1 MSLLEVSDLRVRY
14 GAIQAVKGISLTV
27 EKGELVALVGANGA
41 GKTTTL
47 AAIAGAHRA
56 YAGSIVFDG
65 VPIHVRRSADIARRG
80 IALVPED
87 RGIFPSLTV
96 DENLRLGSYRVRDHR
111 EVDRMREEIF
121 ERFPV
126 LQARAGQ
133 GAGTLSGGEQQQLAI
148 ARALLTKPRL
158 LMLDEPSLGLSPT
171 LVDRMF
177 EVIQDLHDDGVTILL
192 VEQNVTRA
200 LDLADR
206 AYVLTTGEMTASGTP
221 QQIRA
226 SVDIESAYLGGPQKS
241 ALPSSAGSSEEE
253 KGHRG

>member
-1 MSLLEVSDLRVRY
+1 MSLLEVTDLRVRY
-14 GAIQAVKGISLTV
+14 GAIPAVKGIDLRV
-27 EKGELVALVGANGA
+27 EEGELVAVVGANGA

-56 YAGSIVFDG
+56 YAGTIVFDG
-65 VPIHVRRSADIARRG
+65 HQIQRKRSAEIARRG

-96 DENLRLGSYRVRDHR
+96 DENLRLGSYLIRDGK
-111 EVDRMREEIF
+111 EVERLRSQTF
-121 ERFPV
+121 EQFPI
-126 LQARAGQ
+126 LKQRAGQ

-158 LMLDEPSLGLSPT
+158 LMLDEPSLGLSPA

-177 EVIQDLHDDGVTILL
+177 DMVQELHREGVTILL

-206 AYVLTTGEMTASGTP
+206 AYVLTTGEMTASGTAEE
-221 QQIRA
+221 IRT
-226 SVDIESAYLGGPQKS
+226 SVDIASAYLGGVQ
-241 ALPSSAGSSEEE
+241 AESSE
-253 KGHRG
+253 G

>member
-1 MSLLEVSDLRVRY
+1 MSLLEVTDLRVRY
-14 GAIQAVKGISLTV
+14 GAIPALKGIDLRV
-27 EKGELVALVGANGA
+27 EEGELVAVVGANGA

-56 YAGSIVFDG
+56 HAGVITFDG
-65 VPIHVRRSADIARRG
+65 HQIQRKRSAEIARRG
-80 IALVPED
+80 VALVPED

-96 DENLRLGSYRVRDHR
+96 DENLRLGSYLIRDGKTV
-111 EVDRMREEIF
+111 ERMRRETF
-121 ERFPV
+121 ARFPI
-126 LQARAGQ
+126 LEERAGQ

-177 EVIQDLHDDGVTILL
+177 AMVQELHREGVTILL

-206 AYVLTTGEMTASGTP
+206 AYVLTTGEMTASGTAAE
-221 QQIRA
+221 IRT
-226 SVDIESAYLGGPQKS
+226 SVDMESAYLGGVQ
-241 ALPSSAGSSEEE
+241 SENS
-253 KGHRG
+253 GG

>member
-1 MSLLEVSDLRVRY
+1 MSLLKVENLRARY
-14 GAIQAVKGISLTV
+14 GAITALKGIDLRV
-27 EKGELVALVGANGA
+27 EEGELVALVGANGA

-47 AAIAGAHRA
+47 AAIAGSHRA
-56 YAGSIVFDG
+56 HAGTVVFDG
-65 VPIHVRRSADIARRG
+65 REIQSRRSAEIARRG

-96 DENLRLGSYRVRDHR
+96 DENLKLGAYFNRDGR
-111 EVDRMREEIF
+111 DVAKMRADVF
-121 ERFPV
+121 DRFPI
-126 LQARAGQ
+126 LEQRAHQ

-177 EVIQDLHDDGVTILL
+177 EVIQTLHSEGVTILL

-206 AYVLTTGEMTASGTP
+206 AYVLTTGTMSGSGTSEE
-221 QQIRA
+221 IRT
-226 SVDIESAYLGGPQKS
+226 SVDIASAYLGGVQ
-241 ALPSSAGSSEEE
+241 AESSE
-253 KGHRG
+253 G